1 MSPRAEP
8 FVVVDRVSRR
18 FRAGDGEV
26 VVALDAVSAEIV
38 PGRLTAIAGHS
49 GSGKSTLLGLVGA
62 LDRPDEGD
70 VYVDGHSLAMRSRR
84 QRRRWRR
91 DRVGIVLPL
100 PSDNLS
106 LRFDARGNLDW
117 AARLRRADATT
128 GATTDGTIDT
138 RIDARIDARIDTD
151 LLARLGVIDVLDH
164 AVHELSMGQ
173 QMRLAFACATTGRP
187 SLVIADEPTASLDA
201 EAGASVIDVLATL
214 ARAGTALVV
223 ATHDEAVIDA
233 ADHVVRLEDGRRIA

>member
-1 MSPRAEP
+1 VSPRAEP

-18 FRAGDGEV
+18 YRAGDGEV

-38 PGRLTAIAGHS
+38 PGELTAIAGHS

-84 QRRRWRR
+84 ERRRWRR

-106 LRFDARGNLDW
+106 QRFDARGNLDW
-117 AARLRRADATT
+117 AARLRRADTT
-128 GATTDGTIDT
+128 INTTINTT
-138 RIDARIDARIDTD
+138 IDTD
-151 LLARLGVIDVLDH
+151 LLSRLGVLDVLDH
-164 AVHELSMGQ
+164 AVHELSMGE

-201 EAGASVIDVLATL
+201 EAGASVIDALATL
-214 ARAGTALVV
+214 AGAGAALVV

>member
-8 FVVVDRVSRR
+8 LVVADRVSRR
-18 FRAGDGEV
+18 YRAADGAV
-26 VVALDAVSAEIV
+26 VVALDAVTAELRS
-38 PGRLTAIAGHS
+38 GELTAIAGHS

-70 VYVDGHSLAMRSRR
+70 VFVSGHSLTMRSRR
-84 QRRRWRR
+84 ERRRWRR

-106 LRFDARGNLDW
+106 ERFDAGGNLEW
-117 AARLRRADATT
+117 AGRLRRSGTT
-128 GATTDGTIDT
+128 VDV
-138 RIDARIDARIDTD
+138 D
-151 LLARLGVIDVLDH
+151 LLERLGVVDLLGH

-173 QMRLAFACATTGRP
+173 QMRLAFACAAAGGP
-187 SLVIADEPTASLDA
+187 PLVIADEPTASLDA
-201 EAGASVIDVLATL
+201 DAGASVIDALRALASAGAAL
-214 ARAGTALVV
+214 AV

-233 ADHVVRLEDGRRIA
+233 ADEVVRLEDGRRIA

>member
-1 MSPRAEP
+1 VSPRAEP
-8 FVVVDRVSRR
+8 FIVVDQVSRR
-18 FRAGDGEV
+18 FRAADGEV
-26 VVALDAVSAEIV
+26 VVALDAVSAEIAT
-38 PGRLTAIAGHS
+38 GRLTVIAGHS

-70 VYVDGHSLAMRSRR
+70 VFVDGHSLAMRSRR
-84 QRRRWRR
+84 ERRRWRR

-106 LRFDARGNLDW
+106 QRFDARGNLEW
-117 AARLRRADATT
+117 AARLRRTATT
-128 GATTDGTIDT
+128 SVATSATTSVATSATTSATVDQE
-138 RIDARIDARIDTD
+138 
-151 LLARLGVIDVLDH
+151 LLARLGVLDVLGH

-173 QMRLAFACATTGRP
+173 QMRLAFACATIGRP
-187 SLVIADEPTASLDA
+187 PLVIADEPTASLDA
-201 EAGASVIDVLATL
+201 EAGGSVIDALTTL
-214 ARAGTALVV
+214 AGAGAALVV

>member
-8 FVVVDRVSRR
+8 LVVADRVSRR
-18 FRAGDGEV
+18 YRAADGAV
-26 VVALDAVSAEIV
+26 VVALDAVTAEIRS
-38 PGRLTAIAGHS
+38 GQLTAIAGHS

-70 VYVDGHSLAMRSRR
+70 VFVSGHSLTMRSRR
-84 QRRRWRR
+84 DRRRWRR

-106 LRFDARGNLDW
+106 QRFDARGNLEW
-117 AARLRRADATT
+117 AGRLRRRGTT
-128 GATTDGTIDT
+128 VDVTTDQ
-138 RIDARIDARIDTD
+138 D
-151 LLARLGVIDVLDH
+151 LLERLGVVDLLGH

-173 QMRLAFACATTGRP
+173 QMRLAFACAAVGGP
-187 SLVIADEPTASLDA
+187 PLVIADEPTASLDA
-201 EAGASVIDVLATL
+201 EAGASVIDALRALASAGAAL
-214 ARAGTALVV
+214 AV

-233 ADHVVRLEDGRRIA
+233 ADEVVRLEDGRRIA